1 MNGEQQSNIP
11 GQLATSTDT
20 QKIMPREEAVIT
32 LFQNYPAGILKGVL
46 SLVEFHSG
54 VLNDARKELE
64 EAQTALEENA
74 RCLEAAEA
82 VGIADLVRRY
92 RRLDR
97 EIQKD
102 IQYLQKKIAALEAGF
117 LQVPRFDWARLEWS
131 SERLDYGTLR
141 RLEEAKK
148 AGLFDSFGVVQ
159 DQYTASRRRRD
170 PFLVGILM
178 GRRGREEH
186 FFIGAWR

>member
-1 MNGEQQSNIP
+1 MVQEQVSESS
-11 GQLATSTDT
+11 GQELMTKED
-20 QKIMPREEAVIT
+20 AVIT
-32 LFQNYPAGILKGVL
+32 IMRNFPTGIIRGVL

-54 VLNDARKELE
+54 VLEDARKELE

-82 VGIADLVRRY
+82 VGIPDLLRRY

-102 IQYLQKKIAALEAGF
+102 IEYLNKKIATLETGF
-117 LQVPRFDWARLEWS
+117 LQVPRFDWAKLEWT
-131 SERLDYGTLR
+131 SERLDYRTLR

-148 AGLFDSFGVVQ
+148 AGLFDSYGVVQ